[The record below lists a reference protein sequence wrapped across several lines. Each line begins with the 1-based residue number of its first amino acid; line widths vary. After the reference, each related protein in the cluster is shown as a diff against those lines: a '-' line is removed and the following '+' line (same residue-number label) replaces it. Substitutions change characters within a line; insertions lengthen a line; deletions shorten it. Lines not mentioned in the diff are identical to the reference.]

1 MRYPKPYRN
10 SILYRIRNRLFE
22 ETDLGTLKEIKEAR
36 PPAPS
41 PLSTQIYCKSRLIAC
56 GKAVQRERLSS
67 EKQDK
72 SLKNPSLGGAGVDGW
87 VSVIRFVTSYN
98 TNYIACSSQEVL
110 RSFAA

>member
-1 MRYPKPYRN
+1 MAHEAHARGRAAA
-10 SILYRIRNRLFE
+10 RE
-22 ETDLGTLKEIKEAR
+22 ERKLL
-36 PPAPS
+36 
-41 PLSTQIYCKSRLIAC
+41 
-56 GKAVQRERLSS
+56 S